1 MTKQEEFINQV
12 ELLLKQRIGA
22 IIAGSILKNNLAKLN
37 KDVSSMT
44 KEDGK
49 LLLKNIVN
57 AVSLFVAG
65 GESKI
70 VGTELEKLLPMLD

>member
-49 LLLKNIVN
+49 LLVKNIIN
-57 AVSLFVAG
+57 AVSLFAAG

>member
-12 ELLLKQRIGA
+12 ELLLKRRIGTV
-22 IIAGSILKNNLAKLN
+22 IAGSVLKNNLAKLN
-37 KDVSSMT
+37 KDVPSMT

-49 LLLKNIVN
+49 LLSKNILN
-57 AVSLFVAG
+57 AISLFAAED
-65 GESKI
+65 ESKI